1 MSGKFTVFTGKSG
14 QTYFNLKAGNGE
26 VILKSQGYRD
36 KASAH
41 NGIESVR
48 KNSPDGARY
57 EKRTSASG
65 KLHLHLK
72 AANQQVLGSSEMYRS
87 ERSRD
92 AGIASVMANAPDAR
106 LGEERAFR
114 HDPAG
119 SCRNAVDPS
128 QRISVDLPNSDSTRS
143 TASLA
148 VWLRLSKAGF
158 SSTMSSDATRP
169 VSASI
174 SMHNCASR

>member
-1 MSGKFTVFTGKSG
+1 MSGKFIVFAGKNGQTFSLKSG
-14 QTYFNLKAGNGE
+14 HGGI
-26 VILKSQGYRD
+26 ILKSEGHRD

-48 KNSPDGARY
+48 KN
-57 EKRTSASG
+57 
-65 KLHLHLK
+65 
-72 AANQQVLGSSEMYRS
+72 
-87 ERSRD
+87 
-92 AGIASVMANAPDAR
+92 APDAK
-106 LGEERAFR
+106 LVEERAILR
-114 HDPAG
+114 RGPWDAPEPLRSA
-119 SCRNAVDPS
+119 SAD

-174 SMHNCASR
+174 SMHSCASR